1 MGRESRPVAQKL
13 DPRQTDW
20 QMIAAIFVVSLIGL
34 FGLWSGSIGF
44 AIRNGGPYSV
54 IGKQAVLYLISLVC
68 MAIVAILPMKFL
80 RALLPILIVV
90 GIVGLALPIVT
101 PLGVTINNARRW
113 IGVGSF
119 TLQPSELW
127 KPIMVLYLASFL
139 DKRKEKI
146 VESGVPA
153 IPAILLIGLS
163 TVLIYLQQDFS
174 TSILVL
180 AIALAMLFLAGTP
193 LVFIGSLG
201 LFSLLYGALMI
212 FSSQYRV
219 QRLVGFLMP
228 DSHAHTVNYQMFSA
242 LRAIRAGGLW
252 GKGIGLGSLKISSI
266 PEVQSDFIFAANV
279 EEVGFIGVVLVMAL
293 WFFILLRA
301 GKRLAKADYFSKL
314 AGFGLIT
321 LLSLQILLNL
331 AVVTGVMPT
340 TGLALPFFS
349 SGGNAALMSAI
360 SCGLLIN
367 LSRSRNAEL
376 TAQSGMVFAAKG
388 VAHD

>member
-1 MGRESRPVAQKL
+1 MKKERGPIPQDLESP
-13 DPRQTDW
+13 QTDW
-20 QMIAAIFVVSLIGL
+20 QMIAAILVVSLIGL
-34 FGLWSGSIGF
+34 FALWSGSIGF
-44 AIRNGGPYSV
+44 AVRNGGPYSV
-54 IGKQAVLYLISLVC
+54 IGKQVILYAISLAC
-68 MAIVAILPMKFL
+68 MGIVAIVPIKFL
-80 RALLPILIVV
+80 RAILPVAVVV
-90 GIVGLALPIVT
+90 GIVGLALPIWT

-113 IGVGSF
+113 IRIGSF

-127 KPIMVLYLASFL
+127 KPVMVLYLASFL
-139 DKRKEKI
+139 ERRKERV
-146 VESGVPA
+146 VESGVPT
-153 IPAILLIGLS
+153 IPAILLVGLS
-163 TVLIYLQQDFS
+163 AVLIYLQEDFS

-201 LFSLLYGALMI
+201 LFSLLYGILMI

-228 DSHAHTVNYQMFSA
+228 DHHAQTLNYQMYSA

-266 PEVQSDFIFAANV
+266 PEVQSDFIFAAFV
-279 EEVGFIGVVLVMAL
+279 EEVGFVGVIVVMAL
-293 WFFILLRA
+293 WVFILVRA
-301 GKRLAKADYFSKL
+301 GKRLSNADYFAKL
-314 AGFGLIT
+314 AGFGLIA

-331 AVVTGVMPT
+331 AVVTGIMPT

-349 SGGNAALMSAI
+349 SGGSAALMSAV
-360 SCGLLIN
+360 SCGILIN
-367 LSRSRNAEL
+367 LSRGGEL
-376 TAQSGMVFAAKG
+376 AVNPGMTFSMKG